1 MSKKCPK
8 CGVTNS
14 EDAKYCKDCGYLL
27 EATEEVTPSKK
38 VSPDS
43 TPSSLPYLGPR
54 FKVLEL
60 IGVGGMGKVYKVKD
74 TELDEIIAVKLLL
87 EDLSSDEKMVDYFKR
102 EIRLARKVKHRNIC
116 RVHDLQE
123 SEGKKF
129 ISMEFVDGITLKNL
143 IIKHGSIPLEDGL
156 KILKQVCEG
165 LKACHDAGI
174 VHRDIS
180 SKNIMIDKSGTAMI
194 MDFGISRTS
203 AITGSGTASSIV
215 GTPQYMSPEQ
225 IEGKKVDS
233 RSDIYS
239 LGIVMYEM
247 FTGSLP
253 FTGTTPIAVAMR
265 HLKEKPVNPSRLN
278 RTLPK
283 RVSEIIL
290 KCLEKDRTRR
300 YQNIEELL
308 KDLSEVEEMVSTE
321 FLPPPK
327 RRLSINYFA
336 FPIAILVLIGLWFL
350 LKPHGEVKKP
360 SPEPKKEEINIPSKE
375 TFQKFEPK
383 PSVLAPPIET
393 PKKEITQK
401 PEEKEKVS
409 KLEKQ
414 KPSEKNIQ
422 TQKIVTKEEKP
433 NPPEK
438 KKEETKEEML
448 IRMGN
453 GIFSPIIPFDN
464 TFVIIDGEY
473 YGNSPISSIELKE
486 GTHKIELRN
495 FELNAYLEDEIEIIA
510 GKTIKKNFSFPQKGV
525 IQVSA
530 IPWAEIFIE
539 GKSFGQT
546 PIDRIELP
554 VGYYEIIFRHPS
566 FPEKKIRVAVKGDT
580 VQKLETI
587 DMRR

>member
-1 MSKKCPK
+1 MRKKCPK

-14 EDAKYCKDCGYLL
+14 EDTKYCKNCGYLL

-38 VSPDS
+38 ISSDS
-43 TPSSLPYLGPR
+43 TPSSLPYLGQR

-87 EDLSSDEKMVDYFKR
+87 EELSSDEKMVNNFKR

-123 SEGKKF
+123 AEGKKF

-143 IIKHGSIPLEDGL
+143 IIKNGSIPLEDGL

-215 GTPQYMSPEQ
+215 GTPHYMSPEQ
-225 IEGKKVDS
+225 IEGKKVDG

-265 HLKEKPVNPSRLN
+265 HLKEKPVNPYRLN

-283 RVSEIIL
+283 RMCEIIL

-300 YQNIEELL
+300 YQNMEELL
-308 KDLSEVEEMVSTE
+308 KDLSEVEEMISTE
-321 FLPPPK
+321 FLPLPK

-336 FPIAILVLIGLWFL
+336 FPIAILLLIGVWFL
-350 LKPHGEVKKP
+350 LKPHGEFKKL
-360 SPEPKKEEINIPSKE
+360 SPEPEKEEINTPSKE
-375 TFQKFEPK
+375 TFQKFETK
-383 PSVLAPPIET
+383 PSVLAPSAET
-393 PKKEITQK
+393 IKKEITQK
-401 PEEKEKVS
+401 PEQKEAVS
-409 KLEKQ
+409 KLEKL
-414 KPSEKNIQ
+414 KPSEENIKI
-422 TQKIVTKEEKP
+422 QKIITKEENPKPPPKEKEKVTKEEMP
-433 NPPEK
+433 I
-438 KKEETKEEML
+438 T
-448 IRMGN
+448 RN

-464 TFVIIDGEY
+464 TSIIIDGKD
-473 YGNSPISSIELKE
+473 YGRSPISSIELKE

-495 FELNAYLEDEIEIIA
+495 FELNAYLQDEIEIVA
-510 GKTIKKNFSFPQKGV
+510 GKMLNKNYSFPQKGA

-539 GKSFGQT
+539 GKSYGQT
-546 PIDRIELP
+546 PIEKIELP
-554 VGYYEIIFRHPS
+554 VGYYEITFRHPS
-566 FPEKKIRVAVKGDT
+566 FQEKKIRVAVKGDM